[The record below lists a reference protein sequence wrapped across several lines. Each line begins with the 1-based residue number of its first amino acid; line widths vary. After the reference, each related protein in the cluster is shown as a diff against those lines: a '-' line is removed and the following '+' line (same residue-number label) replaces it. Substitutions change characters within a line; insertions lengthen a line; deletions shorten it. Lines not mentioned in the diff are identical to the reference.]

1 MRGNISKVKG
11 VRGPQGERGEQGI
24 QGIQGKKGDIPNIK
38 FEYDEET
45 GDLYYYIDGIY
56 MSSDDIVTKEDIAKK
71 GYIEIT
77 GGDINW
83 YKEEVYDDDGFYV
96 GTYYGQAVEV
106 KDATITENSK
116 IDLQLSPEQ
125 LVIFYEKDLAFM
137 IVNDNKDV
145 TIYCIGQIPQNNYT
159 LQVSVTEV
167 VNNG

>member
-24 QGIQGKKGDIPNIK
+24 QGVQGKKGDIPNIK
-38 FEYDEET
+38 FEYDKET

-83 YKEEVYDDDGFYV
+83 AKEEVYDDDGFYV

-116 IDLQLSPEQ
+116 IDLQISPEQ
-125 LVIFYEKDLAFM
+125 LVIFYEKDLSFM
-137 IVNDNKDV
+137 IVNDSKEV
-145 TIYCIGQIPQNNYT
+145 TIYCVGQIPQNNYT
-159 LQVSVTEV
+159 IQVSVTEV
-167 VNNG
+167 V